1 MYIRKSMLALSA
13 ATALTWSGA
22 ALAQAAGASDYV
34 MKAGASDLYE
44 MQSSQLVLQTTQD
57 PKVKTY
63 ANKMIKDHT
72 KSTAMVKAAATK
84 AGMTPA
90 EPMLD
95 ADGQQMISQLQAAQ
109 GPERDKLYM
118 QQQMMSH
125 DKALSL
131 QQDYA
136 SNGDSK
142 PLKSA
147 AAKIVP
153 VVQSHKAMM
162 SSMPGMSGM

>member
-1 MYIRKSMLALSA
+1 MYIRKSLLALSA
-13 ATALTWSGA
+13 ASVLALSGP

-34 MKAGASDLYE
+34 AKAGASDLYE

-57 PKVKTY
+57 PKIKTY
-63 ANKMIKDHT
+63 ANRMIKDHT

-84 AGMTPA
+84 AGMTPP

-95 ADGQQMISQLQAAQ
+95 ADGQQMMSQLQATQ
-109 GPERDKLYM
+109 GTERDKLYM

-125 DKALSL
+125 EKALGL

-153 VVQSHKAMM
+153 VVKSHEAMM
-162 SSMPGMSGM
+162 KSMPGM